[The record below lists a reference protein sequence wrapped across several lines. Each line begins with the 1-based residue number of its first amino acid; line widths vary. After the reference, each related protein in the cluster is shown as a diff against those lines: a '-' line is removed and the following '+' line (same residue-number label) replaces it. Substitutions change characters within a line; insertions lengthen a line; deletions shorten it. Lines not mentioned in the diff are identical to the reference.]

1 MNKTKKTLLT
11 AALLF
16 VTVLSSSCTS
26 VHAPASGF
34 LGNDSNLQKGAR
46 FKQERF
52 APGVDFSKYT
62 SVKVSPV
69 VFDSFQ
75 NPYDEYSAA
84 EIQNMAAELKAALEK
99 RLSVRYAILP
109 PAAKLDSRTLV
120 ISPALVY
127 ATSPEWIIN
136 AATFWLIGFQ
146 FSKGSVAFE
155 AKLTDGGTGKEIAAV
170 AEQRKGGGGILDIK
184 SLTIGGFF
192 RFIHAEGAFSR
203 WGKNFD
209 KMTSPLTKQK

>member
-1 MNKTKKTLLT
+1 MDNYKKLVLKSYLVLLT
-11 AALLF
+11 
-16 VTVLSSSCTS
+16 VSLSACTS

-34 LGNDSNLQKGAR
+34 LSDYASLQKGVR

-52 APGVDFSKYT
+52 AQGVDFSKYT
-62 SVKVSPV
+62 SIKVSPV
-69 VFDSFQ
+69 AFDHFQ
-75 NPYDEYSAA
+75 NTYNEYSAA
-84 EIQNMAAELKAALEK
+84 EIQNMAVELKSALEK
-99 RLSVRYAILP
+99 RLSKRYEILMGT
-109 PAAKLDSRTLV
+109 AKTDSRTLV
-120 ISPALVY
+120 INPALVY

-209 KMTSPLTKQK
+209 KMTSPLTKTK

>member
-11 AALLF
+11 ATLLF

-26 VHAPASGF
+26 VHQPASGF
-34 LGNDSNLQKGAR
+34 LGDYSNLQKGEE
-46 FKQERF
+46 FKQERVI
-52 APGVDFSKYT
+52 AGVNFSKYT
-62 SVKVSPV
+62 RVKVSPV
-69 VFDSFQ
+69 VFEGFQ
-75 NPYDEYSAA
+75 NPYNEYSTA
-84 EIQNMAAELKAALEK
+84 EIQNLAVELKAALEK
-99 RLSVRYAILP
+99 RLSKRYEILG
-109 PAAKLDSRTLV
+109 AAVKPDASTLV

-155 AKLTDGGTGKEIAAV
+155 AKLSDGGTGKEIAAV
-170 AEQRKGGGGILDIK
+170 AEQRKGGGGILDVK

-192 RFIHAEGAFSR
+192 KFIHAKGAFSR
-203 WGKNFD
+203 WGKNFE